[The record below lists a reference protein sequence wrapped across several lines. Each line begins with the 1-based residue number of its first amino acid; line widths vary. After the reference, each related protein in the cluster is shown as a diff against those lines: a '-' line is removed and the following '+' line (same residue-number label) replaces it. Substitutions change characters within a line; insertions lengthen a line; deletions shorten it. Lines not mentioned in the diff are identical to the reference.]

1 MAPCRSRADRTPPNR
16 SILSDDGWKI
26 LSTHS
31 RKVGDPTV
39 NYVQVTVD
47 GGVARVT
54 LDDPARRNILSG
66 ALVEELTAA
75 FDELERRDDV
85 TATVLTGAGRAFCAG
100 ADLADL
106 LTAADGDAT
115 GVRRVYG
122 GFDRVRR
129 SPLVTIAAV
138 NGPAVG
144 AGLNLALVC
153 DVRVAGASAWFD
165 CRFPALGLHPG
176 GANLL
181 MLQQLV
187 GPQTAAAMALC
198 RARLTATQAQ
208 AAGLVFTTTPDDEL
222 LDAAHGL
229 ARAAAEA
236 PRELVL
242 LTKRSLHEERSLTVE
257 EAMALEEERQMW
269 SLRLASTAEGLRAA
283 GVQSR

>member
-1 MAPCRSRADRTPPNR
+1 MN
-16 SILSDDGWKI
+16 
-26 LSTHS
+26 H
-31 RKVGDPTV
+31 
-39 NYVQVTVD
+39 VQVIVD
-47 GGVARVT
+47 ERVARVT

-75 FDELERRDDV
+75 FDGLERRDDI
-85 TATVLTGAGRAFCAG
+85 TAVVLTGAGPAFCAG

-106 LTAADGDAT
+106 LAAADGDPS

-153 DVRVAGASAWFD
+153 DIRVAGASAWFD
-165 CRFPALGLHPG
+165 CRFPAIGLHPG

-181 MLQQLV
+181 MPQRLV
-187 GPQTAAAMALC
+187 GPQSTAPMALC
-198 RARLTATQAQ
+198 RRRLDAAEAQ
-208 AAGLVFTTTPDDEL
+208 AAGLVLAATSDDDL
-222 LDAAHGL
+222 LATADGL
-229 ARAAAEA
+229 ARAAAAA

-242 LTKRSLHEERSLTVE
+242 LTKRSLREERPLDLE

-269 SLRLASTAEGLRAA
+269 SLRLPSTVAGLRAA
-283 GVQSR
+283 ARS

>member
-1 MAPCRSRADRTPPNR
+1 VALVR
-16 SILSDDGWKI
+16 
-26 LSTHS
+26 
-31 RKVGDPTV
+31 
-39 NYVQVTVD
+39 VD
-47 GGVARVT
+47 AEGGVARVT
-54 LDDPARRNILSG
+54 LDDPTRRNVLSG
-66 ALVEELTAA
+66 PLVAELVAA
-75 FDELERRDDV
+75 FDELEGRDDV
-85 TATVLTGAGRAFCAG
+85 TAVVLTGAGSAFCAG

-106 LTAADGDAT
+106 LAAADGDPA

-129 SPLVTIAAV
+129 SPLVTVAAV

-153 DVRVAGASAWFD
+153 DVRLAGASAWFD

-198 RARLTATQAQ
+198 RRRLDAAEAQ
-208 AAGLVFTTTPDDEL
+208 AAGLVLEATSDDAVLET
-222 LDAAHGL
+222 AEGL
-229 ARAAAEA
+229 ARAAAAA

-242 LTKRSLHEERSLTVE
+242 LTKRSLQEERALSVE
-257 EAMALEEERQMW
+257 EAMTLEEERQMW
-269 SLRLASTAEGLRAA
+269 SLRLPSTAEGLRAA
-283 GVQSR
+283 ARKSR

>member
-1 MAPCRSRADRTPPNR
+1 MN
-16 SILSDDGWKI
+16 
-26 LSTHS
+26 H
-31 RKVGDPTV
+31 
-39 NYVQVTVD
+39 VQVTVD
-47 GGVARVT
+47 SGVARVT

-66 ALVEELTAA
+66 ALVAELVAA
-75 FDELERRDDV
+75 FDSLEERDDV
-85 TATVLTGAGRAFCAG
+85 TAVVLTGAGKAFCAG

-106 LTAADGDAT
+106 LAAADGDPT

-138 NGPAVG
+138 NGAAVG

-181 MLQQLV
+181 MLQRLV
-187 GPQTAAAMALC
+187 GSQTASAMALC
-198 RARLTATQAQ
+198 RRQLSAAEAQ
-208 AAGLVFTTTPDDEL
+208 AAGLVLAATSDEEL
-222 LDAAHGL
+222 LATADGL
-229 ARAAAEA
+229 AKAAAST

-242 LTKRSLHEERSLTVE
+242 LTKRSLHEERALDVE

-269 SLRLASTAEGLRAA
+269 SLRLPSTAEGLRAA
-283 GVQSR
+283 ARKTR